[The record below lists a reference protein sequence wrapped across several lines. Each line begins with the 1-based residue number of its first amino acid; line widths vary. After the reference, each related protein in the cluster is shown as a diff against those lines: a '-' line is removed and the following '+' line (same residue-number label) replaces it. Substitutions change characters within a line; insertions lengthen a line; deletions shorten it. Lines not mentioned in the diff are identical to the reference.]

1 MAAVTGAGAL
11 VAALILIGAPGDPA
25 ADEPPSDQ
33 ALVFYN
39 ARLSLRDGRP
49 GDVLKLWLLRNSL
62 VDQGQA
68 VTRDQDFRSLVWAAL
83 GNLGVC
89 PDGFAK
95 DDRGG
100 TGLWPL
106 ALHNWVV
113 ARLARPLSP
122 ESPDPF
128 DAFEVGRQQR
138 TVSLDDVLALPEL
151 RSARFFPVNLCLM
164 PRLAQLQLTGSGTL
178 DLGDRLGAGALM
190 HHLLRLSL
198 ETLVRDKVENVAA
211 VEARIFDLDLAL
223 AELQTRRARQEGAA
237 AGQRARNIGLSEQA
251 VGEVAEAAAAWPA
264 GSPQATFLRRS
275 LSWQASEWLALSTP
289 RRLSLF
295 AQARPY
301 ASDPQ
306 ALDRLVLA
314 IIDALIDR
322 GAGEEVASWI
332 GFLQGGQAAAPA
344 TRRAL
349 TLGPRGKR
357 LLELAPESGFR
368 ERATIALHRG
378 VAFLEDGRRQEA
390 LSSFG
395 YAVAHAE
402 SGREPAATLG
412 LARRWLS
419 YVLSRYQTGEEV
431 IATLA
436 SLLPR
441 PEFELVLEDLAWRA
455 AFRAD
460 RRSFESALGSARA
473 GSGFAGRAAR
483 LRPLAEGRSGDLA
496 TDLRTTASEEPQL
509 TLRFVRQLLERLEA
523 EEQEVR
529 SANLPLLRHL
539 LELLDGMAVP
549 REGTPTT
556 QARIARELVDRARGQ
571 IEGLGQLDLSPAGKV
586 RALSPRREAFAGNI
600 RLPPA
605 DPLPWPFPLVLVR
618 APSAFAPLVLRPVEW
633 RDSRGALV
641 FGWRLTE

>member
-1 MAAVTGAGAL
+1 MAAVMLTAA
-11 VAALILIGAPGDPA
+11 VVALILLGAEPGLPVEA
-25 ADEPPSDQ
+25 SPPDQ

-49 GDVLKLWLLRNSL
+49 NEALKLWLLRNSL
-62 VDQGQA
+62 VDQGRPA
-68 VTRDQDFRSLVWAAL
+68 VRDQDFRSVVWAAL
-83 GNLGVC
+83 GSLGLC

-113 ARLARPLSP
+113 ARLARPFSP
-122 ESPDPF
+122 GSPDPF
-128 DAFEVGRQQR
+128 AAFEVGRQQR

-151 RSARFFPVNLCLM
+151 RSARFFPVDTCLL
-164 PRLAQLQLTGSGTL
+164 PRLTVLEHTGSATL
-178 DLGDRLGAGALM
+178 DLSDRASAGALM
-190 HHLLRLSL
+190 LHLLRLSL
-198 ETLVRDKVENVAA
+198 QTLAREKVENVAA
-211 VEARIFDLDLAL
+211 VETRIFDLDLAL

-237 AGQRARNIGLSEQA
+237 AGQRARSIGLSEQA
-251 VGEVAEAAAAWPA
+251 AGEVAQQAAAWPA
-264 GSPQATFLRRS
+264 RSPQADFLRRS
-275 LSWQASEWLALSTP
+275 LTWHPGAWLALSRP

-301 ASDPQ
+301 APDRQ
-306 ALDRLVLA
+306 TVERLALAMV
-314 IIDALIDR
+314 DALIER
-322 GAGEEVASWI
+322 GAGEEVESWI
-332 GFLQGGQAAAPA
+332 GFLPESDGAGLQ
-344 TRRAL
+344 TRRTL
-349 TLGPRGKR
+349 TLGARGKR
-357 LLELAPESGFR
+357 LLELAPASGFR
-368 ERATIALHRG
+368 ERASVALHRG

-402 SGREPAATLG
+402 SGRQPATTLG

-419 YVLSRYQTGEEV
+419 YVLSRYETSEEV
-431 IATLA
+431 IATLE

-441 PEFELVLEDLAWRA
+441 MEFELVLEDLAWRA

-460 RRSFESALGSARA
+460 RRSFDRALDSGRP
-473 GSGFAGRAAR
+473 GSGFAARAAR
-483 LRPLAEGRSGDLA
+483 LRPLAAGNAGELA
-496 TDLRTTASEEPQL
+496 TDLRNAATDEPQL

-523 EEQEVR
+523 DEQEVR
-529 SANLPLLRHL
+529 SANLPLLRQL
-539 LELLDGMAVP
+539 VELLDGLATP
-549 REGTPTT
+549 RPGTPAT
-556 QARIARELVDRARGQ
+556 QTRVARELVDRARGQ
-571 IEGLGQLDLSPAGKV
+571 LEGLGQLDTSPAGKV

-605 DPLPWPFPLVLVR
+605 DPLPWPFPLPQPR
-618 APSAFAPLVLRPVEW
+618 APSAFAPLVLHPVEW
-633 RDSRGALV
+633 RDSGGALV